1 MADYRKMWEELGMD
15 VELHDQLCAVLPQ
28 AFGDVFLSQENRPD
42 SMDYYNMVVADIHGI
57 RPAELIEHQKKGGKV
72 FGTFCVYV
80 PDEIVFAADAIAT
93 GLCGGSQFWVPG
105 GEKVLPANTCPLIK
119 ASVGA
124 RLDRTCPFFRIADM
138 FIGETTCDG
147 KKKMY
152 ELLNELKRTHIL
164 HLPQGRDRAY
174 EREGWYEEC
183 RLLKEELEN
192 FYGITIADDDL
203 RAAVRRRNRL
213 RAAQLEM
220 FALQANQP
228 AAMSGV
234 DLMSTMF
241 AGTFSFDIEAYTQ
254 QLEQK
259 VANLREAYEAGERPV
274 AADAKRILITGCPVG
289 GVINKIGRTIESNG
303 GVGVCMDDCSGERTA
318 AMMIDP
324 EAPDILRAIADRY
337 LDINCS
343 VMTPNDGRMEN
354 TLAMCEKYHV
364 DGVVE
369 NVLQA
374 CHTFNVES
382 ARMQEAVEGAGIP
395 YMKIETDYS
404 NGDMG
409 QIETRIA
416 AFIET
421 L

>member
-1 MADYRKMWEELGMD
+1 MNRELIKDLPAVFEEFNDQRKQSFVTAMELKQKG
-15 VELHDQLCAVLPQ
+15 VPFVGVFCTYLPQ
-28 AFGDVFLSQENRPD
+28 EIPMAMGAA
-42 SMDYYNMVVADIHGI
+42 VV
-57 RPAELIEHQKKGGKV
+57 
-72 FGTFCVYV
+72 
-80 PDEIVFAADAIAT
+80 
-93 GLCGGSQFWVPG
+93 GLCSMS
-105 GEKVLPANTCPLIK
+105 GETIPEAEKDLPRNLCPLVK
-119 ASVGA
+119 SSYGFAK
-124 RLDRTCPFFRIADM
+124 TEKCPYFYFSDLIV
-138 FIGETTCDG
+138 GETTCDG

-183 RLLKEELEN
+183 RLLKEELEG
-192 FYGITIADDDL
+192 FYGITITDDDL

-213 RAAQLEM
+213 RAAQLDM

-259 VANLREAYEAGERPV
+259 VARLREAYDAGERPV

-303 GVGVCMDDCSGERTA
+303 GVVVCMDDCSGERTV

-343 VMTPNDGRMEN
+343 VMTPNDGRMDN

>member
-1 MADYRKMWEELGMD
+1 
-15 VELHDQLCAVLPQ
+15 
-28 AFGDVFLSQENRPD
+28 
-42 SMDYYNMVVADIHGI
+42 
-57 RPAELIEHQKKGGKV
+57 
-72 FGTFCVYV
+72 
-80 PDEIVFAADAIAT
+80 
-93 GLCGGSQFWVPG
+93 
-105 GEKVLPANTCPLIK
+105 
-119 ASVGA
+119 
-124 RLDRTCPFFRIADM
+124 
-138 FIGETTCDG
+138 
-147 KKKMY
+147 
-152 ELLNELKRTHIL
+152 
-164 HLPQGRDRAY
+164 
-174 EREGWYEEC
+174 
-183 RLLKEELEN
+183 
-192 FYGITIADDDL
+192 
-203 RAAVRRRNRL
+203 
-213 RAAQLEM
+213 M

-241 AGTFSFDIEAYTQ
+241 AGMFSFDIEAYTQ

-259 VANLREAYEAGERPV
+259 VAKLRESYEAGERPI

-289 GVINKIGRTIESNG
+289 GVINKIGRTIEFNG
-303 GVGVCMDDCSGERTA
+303 GVVVCMDDCSGERTA

-324 EAPDILRAIADRY
+324 EAPDFLHAIADRY

-343 VMTPNDGRMEN
+343 VMTPNEGRMGN

-369 NVLQA
+369 SVLQA

-382 ARMQEAVEGAGIP
+382 ARMQEAVEGASIP

>member
-1 MADYRKMWEELGMD
+1 M
-15 VELHDQLCAVLPQ
+15 
-28 AFGDVFLSQENRPD
+28 
-42 SMDYYNMVVADIHGI
+42 I
-57 RPAELIEHQKKGGKV
+57 
-72 FGTFCVYV
+72 
-80 PDEIVFAADAIAT
+80 
-93 GLCGGSQFWVPG
+93 
-105 GEKVLPANTCPLIK
+105 
-119 ASVGA
+119 
-124 RLDRTCPFFRIADM
+124 
-138 FIGETTCDG
+138 IGETTCDG

-174 EREGWYEEC
+174 EREGWCEEC

-192 FYGITIADDDL
+192 FYGITITDDDL

-241 AGTFSFDIEAYTQ
+241 AGTFSFDIEGLYAAAGA
-254 QLEQK
+254 K
-259 VANLREAYEAGERPV
+259 VAKLRESYVAGERPV

-303 GVGVCMDDCSGERTA
+303 GVVVCMDDCSGERTA
-318 AMMIDP
+318 AMMMIDP

-337 LDINCS
+337 PDINCS

-354 TLAMCEKYHV
+354 TLVMCEKYRV

-369 NVLQA
+369 SVLQA

-421 L
+421 LWLPQAPDLAPQTVACVPKYAALLFRGNLRHLRNLELRRLNAPLSLMFRLEEP

>member
-1 MADYRKMWEELGMD
+1 M
-15 VELHDQLCAVLPQ
+15 VELKKDLPEIFEEFADQRRNSFLAIKKLKEQGVPVVGAFCTYLPKELPRAMGAAV
-28 AFGDVFLSQENRPD
+28 V
-42 SMDYYNMVVADIHGI
+42 
-57 RPAELIEHQKKGGKV
+57 
-72 FGTFCVYV
+72 
-80 PDEIVFAADAIAT
+80 
-93 GLCGGSQFWVPG
+93 GLCSVSDETIPDA
-105 GEKVLPANTCPLIK
+105 EKDLPRNLCPLIK
-119 ASVGA
+119 SSYGFAKT
-124 RLDRTCPFFRIADM
+124 DKCPFFYFSDLVV
-138 FIGETTCDG
+138 GETTCDG

-183 RLLKEELEN
+183 RLLKEELEG
-192 FYGITIADDDL
+192 FYGITITDDDL

-213 RAAQLEM
+213 RAAQLDM

-259 VANLREAYEAGERPV
+259 VAKLREAYDAGERPV

-303 GVGVCMDDCSGERTA
+303 GVVVCMDDCSGERTA

-369 NVLQA
+369 SVLQA

-382 ARMQEAVEGAGIP
+382 ARMQETVEGAGIP
-395 YMKIETDYS
+395 YVKIETDYS

>member
-1 MADYRKMWEELGMD
+1 M
-15 VELHDQLCAVLPQ
+15 
-28 AFGDVFLSQENRPD
+28 
-42 SMDYYNMVVADIHGI
+42 I
-57 RPAELIEHQKKGGKV
+57 
-72 FGTFCVYV
+72 
-80 PDEIVFAADAIAT
+80 
-93 GLCGGSQFWVPG
+93 
-105 GEKVLPANTCPLIK
+105 
-119 ASVGA
+119 
-124 RLDRTCPFFRIADM
+124 
-138 FIGETTCDG
+138 IGETTCDG

-183 RLLKEELEN
+183 CLLKEELEN
-192 FYGITIADDDL
+192 FYGITITDDDL

-241 AGTFSFDIEAYTQ
+241 AGTFSFDIEAYAQ

-259 VANLREAYEAGERPV
+259 IVKLREAYDAGERPV

-303 GVGVCMDDCSGERTA
+303 GVVVCMDDCSGERTA

-324 EAPDILRAIADRY
+324 DAPDILRAIADRY

-369 NVLQA
+369 SVLQA

-382 ARMQEAVEGAGIP
+382 ARMQGAVEGVGIP

-416 AFIET
+416 AFIEI

>member
-1 MADYRKMWEELGMD
+1 MIPEA
-15 VELHDQLCAVLPQ
+15 
-28 AFGDVFLSQENRPD
+28 
-42 SMDYYNMVVADIHGI
+42 
-57 RPAELIEHQKKGGKV
+57 
-72 FGTFCVYV
+72 
-80 PDEIVFAADAIAT
+80 
-93 GLCGGSQFWVPG
+93 
-105 GEKVLPANTCPLIK
+105 EKVLPANLCPLIK
-119 ASVGA
+119 STYGFAYSQK
-124 RLDRTCPFFRIADM
+124 CPFTYFSDM
-138 FIGETTCDG
+138 IIGETTCDG

-174 EREGWYEEC
+174 ERESWYEEC
-183 RLLKEELEN
+183 RLLKEELEG
-192 FYGITIADDDL
+192 FYGITITDDDL

-213 RAAQLEM
+213 RAAQLDM

-259 VANLREAYEAGERPV
+259 VAKLREAYDAGERPV

-303 GVGVCMDDCSGERTA
+303 GVVVCMDDCSGERTA

-343 VMTPNDGRMEN
+343 VMTPNVGRMEN

-382 ARMQEAVEGAGIP
+382 ARMQEAVESAGIA

>member
-1 MADYRKMWEELGMD
+1 M
-15 VELHDQLCAVLPQ
+15 
-28 AFGDVFLSQENRPD
+28 
-42 SMDYYNMVVADIHGI
+42 I
-57 RPAELIEHQKKGGKV
+57 
-72 FGTFCVYV
+72 
-80 PDEIVFAADAIAT
+80 
-93 GLCGGSQFWVPG
+93 
-105 GEKVLPANTCPLIK
+105 
-119 ASVGA
+119 
-124 RLDRTCPFFRIADM
+124 
-138 FIGETTCDG
+138 IGETTCDG

-152 ELLNELKRTHIL
+152 ELLNELKRTYIL
-164 HLPQGRDRAY
+164 HLPQSRDRAY

-192 FYGITIADDDL
+192 FYGITITDDDL

-259 VANLREAYEAGERPV
+259 VAALREAYEAGERPV

-303 GVGVCMDDCSGERTA
+303 GVVVCMDDCSGERTA

-324 EAPDILRAIADRY
+324 DAPDILRAIADRY

-343 VMTPNDGRMEN
+343 VMTPNDGRMDN

-369 NVLQA
+369 SVLQA

>member
-1 MADYRKMWEELGMD
+1 M
-15 VELHDQLCAVLPQ
+15 VELKKDLPEIFEEFADQRRNSFLAIKKLKEQGVPVVGAFCTYLPKELPRAMGAAV
-28 AFGDVFLSQENRPD
+28 V
-42 SMDYYNMVVADIHGI
+42 
-57 RPAELIEHQKKGGKV
+57 
-72 FGTFCVYV
+72 
-80 PDEIVFAADAIAT
+80 
-93 GLCGGSQFWVPG
+93 GLCSVSDETIPDA
-105 GEKVLPANTCPLIK
+105 EKDLPRNLCPLIK
-119 ASVGA
+119 SSYGFAKT
-124 RLDRTCPFFRIADM
+124 DKCPFFYFSDLVV
-138 FIGETTCDG
+138 GETTCDG

-183 RLLKEELEN
+183 RLLKEELEG
-192 FYGITIADDDL
+192 FYGITITDDDL

-228 AAMSGV
+228 AAMSGI

-259 VANLREAYEAGERPV
+259 VAKLREAYDASERPV

-303 GVGVCMDDCSGERTA
+303 GVVVCMDDCSGERTA

-369 NVLQA
+369 SVLQA
-374 CHTFNVES
+374 CHTFDVES

>member
-1 MADYRKMWEELGMD
+1 M
-15 VELHDQLCAVLPQ
+15 VELKKDLPEIFEEFADQRRNSFLAIKKLKEQGVPVVGAFCTYLPKELPRAMGAAV
-28 AFGDVFLSQENRPD
+28 V
-42 SMDYYNMVVADIHGI
+42 
-57 RPAELIEHQKKGGKV
+57 
-72 FGTFCVYV
+72 
-80 PDEIVFAADAIAT
+80 
-93 GLCGGSQFWVPG
+93 GLCSVSDETIPDA
-105 GEKVLPANTCPLIK
+105 EKDLPRNLCPLIK
-119 ASVGA
+119 SSYGFAKT
-124 RLDRTCPFFRIADM
+124 DKCPFFYFSDLVV
-138 FIGETTCDG
+138 GETTCDG

-192 FYGITIADDDL
+192 FYGITITDDDL

-259 VANLREAYEAGERPV
+259 VAKLREAYDAGECPV
-274 AADAKRILITGCPVG
+274 AADAKRILLTGCPVG

-303 GVGVCMDDCSGERTA
+303 GVVVCMDDCSGERTA

-369 NVLQA
+369 SVLQA

>member
-1 MADYRKMWEELGMD
+1 M
-15 VELHDQLCAVLPQ
+15 VELKKDLPEIFEEFADQRRNSFLAIKKLKEQGVPVVGAFCTYLPKELPRAMGAAV
-28 AFGDVFLSQENRPD
+28 V
-42 SMDYYNMVVADIHGI
+42 
-57 RPAELIEHQKKGGKV
+57 
-72 FGTFCVYV
+72 
-80 PDEIVFAADAIAT
+80 
-93 GLCGGSQFWVPG
+93 GLCSVSDETIPDA
-105 GEKVLPANTCPLIK
+105 EKDLPRNLCPLIK
-119 ASVGA
+119 SSYGFAKT
-124 RLDRTCPFFRIADM
+124 DKCPFFYFSDLVV
-138 FIGETTCDG
+138 GETTCDG

-183 RLLKEELEN
+183 RLLKEELEG
-192 FYGITIADDDL
+192 FYGITITDDDL

-259 VANLREAYEAGERPV
+259 VVKLRETYEAGERPV

-303 GVGVCMDDCSGERTA
+303 GVVVCMDDCSGERTA
-318 AMMIDP
+318 AMIIDP

>member
-1 MADYRKMWEELGMD
+1 MNLYVRYFEREAFFGNVDEALAFLSSIPDIVITPEMEADIRAYANGD
-15 VELHDQLCAVLPQ
+15 VYYPKRYKVRPRIYFIMIKTDAKSMSDFKQKKALRSGGDNTRHENPAVL
-28 AFGDVFLSQENRPD
+28 
-42 SMDYYNMVVADIHGI
+42 H
-57 RPAELIEHQKKGGKV
+57 
-72 FGTFCVYV
+72 
-80 PDEIVFAADAIAT
+80 
-93 GLCGGSQFWVPG
+93 
-105 GEKVLPANTCPLIK
+105 
-119 ASVGA
+119 
-124 RLDRTCPFFRIADM
+124 
-138 FIGETTCDG
+138 
-147 KKKMY
+147 
-152 ELLNELKRTHIL
+152 LNE
-164 HLPQGRDRAY
+164 

-192 FYGITIADDDL
+192 FYGITITDDDL

-259 VANLREAYEAGERPV
+259 VAKLREAYDAGERPV

-303 GVGVCMDDCSGERTA
+303 GVVVCMDDCSGARTA
-318 AMMIDP
+318 AMMIDS

-369 NVLQA
+369 SVLQA

>member
-1 MADYRKMWEELGMD
+1 M
-15 VELHDQLCAVLPQ
+15 
-28 AFGDVFLSQENRPD
+28 
-42 SMDYYNMVVADIHGI
+42 I
-57 RPAELIEHQKKGGKV
+57 
-72 FGTFCVYV
+72 
-80 PDEIVFAADAIAT
+80 
-93 GLCGGSQFWVPG
+93 
-105 GEKVLPANTCPLIK
+105 
-119 ASVGA
+119 
-124 RLDRTCPFFRIADM
+124 
-138 FIGETTCDG
+138 IGETTYDG

-192 FYGITIADDDL
+192 FYDITITDGDL
-203 RAAVRRRNRL
+203 RAAARRRNRL

-259 VANLREAYEAGERPV
+259 VANLREAYEAGEHPV

-303 GVGVCMDDCSGERTA
+303 GVVVCMDDCSGERTA
-318 AMMIDP
+318 AMKVDP
-324 EAPDILRAIADRY
+324 DAPDILRAIADRY

-369 NVLQA
+369 SVLQA

>member
-1 MADYRKMWEELGMD
+1 M
-15 VELHDQLCAVLPQ
+15 VELKKDLPEIFEEFADQRRNSFLAIKKLKEQGVPVVGAFCTYLPKELPRAMGAAV
-28 AFGDVFLSQENRPD
+28 V
-42 SMDYYNMVVADIHGI
+42 
-57 RPAELIEHQKKGGKV
+57 
-72 FGTFCVYV
+72 
-80 PDEIVFAADAIAT
+80 
-93 GLCGGSQFWVPG
+93 GLCSVSDETIPDA
-105 GEKVLPANTCPLIK
+105 EKDLPRNLCPLIK
-119 ASVGA
+119 SSYGFAKT
-124 RLDRTCPFFRIADM
+124 DKCPFFYFSDLVV
-138 FIGETTCDG
+138 GETTCDG

-183 RLLKEELEN
+183 RLLKEELEG
-192 FYGITIADDDL
+192 FYGITITDDDL

-213 RAAQLEM
+213 RAAQLDM

-259 VANLREAYEAGERPV
+259 VVKLREAYDAGERPV

-303 GVGVCMDDCSGERTA
+303 GVVVCMDDCSGERTA

-382 ARMQEAVEGAGIP
+382 ARMQVAVEGAGIP

>member
-1 MADYRKMWEELGMD
+1 
-15 VELHDQLCAVLPQ
+15 
-28 AFGDVFLSQENRPD
+28 
-42 SMDYYNMVVADIHGI
+42 
-57 RPAELIEHQKKGGKV
+57 
-72 FGTFCVYV
+72 
-80 PDEIVFAADAIAT
+80 
-93 GLCGGSQFWVPG
+93 
-105 GEKVLPANTCPLIK
+105 
-119 ASVGA
+119 
-124 RLDRTCPFFRIADM
+124 
-138 FIGETTCDG
+138 
-147 KKKMY
+147 MY

-192 FYGITIADDDL
+192 FYGITITDDDL

-241 AGTFSFDIEAYTQ
+241 AGTFSFDIGAYTQ

-259 VANLREAYEAGERPV
+259 VAKLREAYDAGERPV
-274 AADAKRILITGCPVG
+274 AADAKRILITV
-289 GVINKIGRTIESNG
+289 ESNG
-303 GVGVCMDDCSGERTA
+303 GVVVCMDDCSGERTA

-369 NVLQA
+369 SVLQA

>member
-1 MADYRKMWEELGMD
+1 M
-15 VELHDQLCAVLPQ
+15 VELKKDLPEIFEEFADQRRNSFLAIKKLKEQGVPVVGAFCTYLPKELPRAMGAAV
-28 AFGDVFLSQENRPD
+28 V
-42 SMDYYNMVVADIHGI
+42 
-57 RPAELIEHQKKGGKV
+57 
-72 FGTFCVYV
+72 
-80 PDEIVFAADAIAT
+80 
-93 GLCGGSQFWVPG
+93 GLCSVSDETIPDA
-105 GEKVLPANTCPLIK
+105 EKDLPRNLCPLIK
-119 ASVGA
+119 SSYGFAKT
-124 RLDRTCPFFRIADM
+124 DKCPFFYFSDLVV
-138 FIGETTCDG
+138 GETTCDG

-152 ELLNELKRTHIL
+152 ELLNELKRTYIL

-192 FYGITIADDDL
+192 FYGITITDDDL

-259 VANLREAYEAGERPV
+259 VVKLREAYDASERPV

-303 GVGVCMDDCSGERTA
+303 GVVVCMDDCSGERTA

-369 NVLQA
+369 SVLQA

-382 ARMQEAVEGAGIP
+382 ARMQETVEGAGIP